1 MIWEAPNSAPTQLN
15 FKPKKEILT
24 KKGIKMIVQKEKSS
38 LPATNFWLC
47 HTKQLELSQKKT
59 FTHNNS
65 NLYHYAGNN
74 PVKYIDPTG
83 QWIENEDG
91 SYTAEANDTLWG
103 LSQQIGKDWR
113 DSDYSGK
120 PENLKIGQTI
130 RFTKIKNLEKAK
142 SLADYSANILV
153 GGLNFLQIRQ

>member
-1 MIWEAPNSAPTQLN
+1 MNSAS
-15 FKPKKEILT
+15 KVAECRKKARVRLT
-24 KKGIKMIVQKEKSS
+24 SS
-38 LPATNFWLC
+38 
-47 HTKQLELSQKKT
+47 H
-59 FTHNNS
+59 
-65 NLYHYAGNN
+65 LYNYCSNN
-74 PVKYIDPTG
+74 PIKYIDPTG

-153 GGLNFLQIRQ
+153 GGGSISCRFGNRRLYKSY